1 MQNVKPI
8 TALTN
13 LLTKNNFEVK
23 ELQKNKSIVVLKKGY
38 PRLYFEVLKKGY
50 KVWSIKELTDRA
62 LMNGS
67 GILEF
72 INELNQFTCIS
83 KYYLHKSNALYVEA
97 TMWLPENETVF
108 TATFNSLK
116 HDMKQILANNKNSR
130 KFIVS

>member
-83 KYYLHKSNALYVEA
+83 
-97 TMWLPENETVF
+97 
-108 TATFNSLK
+108 
-116 HDMKQILANNKNSR
+116 
-130 KFIVS
+130 